1 MSLKR
6 EQESRAL
13 AEANAGKVVYLTFDD
28 GPSPN
33 TPRIIDILNENG
45 VKATFFVKNGGKYNG
60 YMKNIT
66 ESGNQIAL
74 HSYSHDYPK
83 MHTSQI
89 CRKYQI
95 SYTMKRES
103 VQTYF
108 VFPEAAAIP

>member
-1 MSLKR
+1 MNGNRYLQDEKGSLNGEISKLNEQVSLKR

-60 YMKNIT
+60 YMKNNNRIGKPNRA
-66 ESGNQIAL
+66 SFIF
-74 HSYSHDYPK
+74 
-83 MHTSQI
+83 SQLSAGV
-89 CRKYQI
+89 CFKAG
-95 SYTMKRES
+95 
-103 VQTYF
+103 
-108 VFPEAAAIP
+108 VF